1 MFNKVTRLDFLKLL
15 MFPQQNMEMRV
26 VCFVSENL
34 GVIHDRQY
42 FDPLIGILHVDEEL
56 TKWIIIIYSTRI

>member
-1 MFNKVTRLDFLKLL
+1 
-15 MFPQQNMEMRV
+15 MEMKV

-34 GVIHDRQY
+34 GVTHDRQN

-56 TKWIIIIYSTRI
+56 TKRIIIIYSMRIGILEPVAKSGSKGSFRA